1 MNDTLREPTTRAVG
15 AEIMLAS
22 FLGLIINF
30 YMMSYF
36 SKLEKS
42 GFYILCLSKTI
53 SNCMSLCIY
62 LFYAGPVNFFYTQI
76 GPCLLDA
83 YMNQILGYGLLL
95 QGESP
100 NLRIP
105 EFQNFRISKSQN
117 LKISESQNLRISK
130 SQNLRISESQN
141 LRISQSQNLRISKS
155 QNLKISKSQNLRIS
169 ESQNLRISESQNLRI
184 SESQNLRISESQ
196 NLRISESQNLRIS
209 ESQNLRISESQN
221 LRISESQNLRIS
233 ESQNLRISESKIS
246 GPATQFIIT
255 INRFYVICFSPV
267 NIPAYSNHITVAAI
281 AVSWTANGWFGTL
294 IGLPTDCLISFGFEH
309 LDCIW
314 YSDCGDVVGYYQIM
328 IIFILAI
335 ANNSMN
341 FLVAIKLF
349 CTAKSLMKMSSGAA
363 KNRRKL
369 SIRFF
374 IQSVV
379 QDWICVLDYF
389 NSYFAMS
396 KICEEIYCIVFMTM
410 GFDVLVYGLDGLVMY
425 LFNRNVEQ
433 KSERNSRPKVSD
445 GPTLT

>member
-15 AEIMLAS
+15 AEMMVAS

-42 GFYILCLSKTI
+42 GFYILCLSKTF

-62 LFYAGPVNFFYTQI
+62 LFYAGPVNLFYTQI

-95 QGESP
+95 Q
-100 NLRIP
+100 
-105 EFQNFRISKSQN
+105 
-117 LKISESQNLRISK
+117 
-130 SQNLRISESQN
+130 
-141 LRISQSQNLRISKS
+141 
-155 QNLKISKSQNLRIS
+155 
-169 ESQNLRISESQNLRI
+169 
-184 SESQNLRISESQ
+184 
-196 NLRISESQNLRIS
+196 
-209 ESQNLRISESQN
+209 
-221 LRISESQNLRIS
+221 
-233 ESQNLRISESKIS
+233 

-267 NIPAYSNHITVAAI
+267 NIPAYSNHVTVAAI
-281 AVSWTANGWFGTL
+281 AVSWAANGWFGTL

-314 YSDCGDVVGYYQIM
+314 YSDCGDIVGYYQIM

-341 FLVAIKLF
+341 VIVAIKLF

-379 QDWICVLDYF
+379 QDWICALDYS

-396 KICEEIYCIVFMTM
+396 KFCEEIYCIVFMTM
-410 GFDVLVYGLDGLVMY
+410 GFDVLVYGLDGWGGYCSFENPKNPNLRLVMY

>member
-1 MNDTLREPTTRAVG
+1 MQKVCVVCDVQSSGGKSGGRRKTKGGGKRDHYNAQDQLYRLNGQKVAKSVEDLSQKVVDLEEKIKQLKNQAKTDNQH
-15 AEIMLAS
+15 
-22 FLGLIINF
+22 IINL
-30 YMMSYF
+30 
-36 SKLEKS
+36 KKQL
-42 GFYILCLSKTI
+42 
-53 SNCMSLCIY
+53 NNDNRN
-62 LFYAGPVNFFYTQI
+62 A
-76 GPCLLDA
+76 
-83 YMNQILGYGLLL
+83 
-95 QGESP
+95 
-100 NLRIP
+100 
-105 EFQNFRISKSQN
+105 QN
-117 LKISESQNLRISK
+117 LKRQLVEADQDIKKLTDLVEISDNIREDF
-130 SQNLRISESQN
+130 
-141 LRISQSQNLRISKS
+141 
-155 QNLKISKSQNLRIS
+155 
-169 ESQNLRISESQNLRI
+169 
-184 SESQNLRISESQ
+184 
-196 NLRISESQNLRIS
+196 
-209 ESQNLRISESQN
+209 
-221 LRISESQNLRIS
+221 
-233 ESQNLRISESKIS
+233 

-267 NIPAYSNHITVAAI
+267 NIPTYSNHITVAAI

-379 QDWICVLDYF
+379 QDWICALDYF

-433 KSERNSRPKVSD
+433 KSERNSRLKVSD

>member
-1 MNDTLREPTTRAVG
+1 MIFYFASSLFALAVTT
-15 AEIMLAS
+15 S
-22 FLGLIINF
+22 FLNILIAAKLF
-30 YMMSYF
+30 CM
-36 SKLEKS
+36 SKLQKALSSDAQKNRRRLFIRIFLQSCFQDWIYVLDFINNFCASQYCSED
-42 GFYILCLSKTI
+42 LCLTVI
-53 SNCMSLCIY
+53 TMGVDVLIY
-62 LFYAGPVNFFYTQI
+62 TADGYTQI

-95 QGESP
+95 Q
-100 NLRIP
+100 
-105 EFQNFRISKSQN
+105 
-117 LKISESQNLRISK
+117 
-130 SQNLRISESQN
+130 
-141 LRISQSQNLRISKS
+141 
-155 QNLKISKSQNLRIS
+155 
-169 ESQNLRISESQNLRI
+169 
-184 SESQNLRISESQ
+184 
-196 NLRISESQNLRIS
+196 
-209 ESQNLRISESQN
+209 
-221 LRISESQNLRIS
+221 
-233 ESQNLRISESKIS
+233 

-389 NSYFAMS
+389 NSFFAMS
-396 KICEEIYCIVFMTM
+396 KICKEIYCIVFMTM

-425 LFNRNVEQ
+425 VFNRNVEQ
-433 KSERNSRPKVSD
+433 KSERNSRPNVSD